1 MRRTCRHARRIA
13 DDAVRRGDV
22 RSAPCWGRQTGSEH
36 NPGMARLSRLSLP
49 GRLHHIL
56 QRGNNRQAVVL
67 DDEDRAAL
75 LQALRDEA
83 AQAQVAVH
91 AYVLMDNHVHLLA
104 TPATAE
110 GVSQMMQGLGRR
122 YVRAFNRR
130 HGRSGTLFEGRYRST
145 LLQPEPHLLP
155 AMAYLDLNPVR
166 TGQAA
171 SAADWPWSSHGHYA
185 GLRQSD
191 WLQTHPL
198 YWALGNT
205 PFDREAAYLRL
216 FEQGLG
222 SSQVKVVEEAVLKGW
237 PLGSDAFKQALEQ
250 KMQRQVL
257 PAKRGRPRKI
267 VAATD
272 AVKSIGS

>member
-1 MRRTCRHARRIA
+1 
-13 DDAVRRGDV
+13 
-22 RSAPCWGRQTGSEH
+22 
-36 NPGMARLSRLSLP
+36 MARLSRLSLP

-83 AQAQVAVH
+83 TQAQVAVH
-91 AYVLMDNHVHLLA
+91 AYVLMDNHLHLLA

-205 PFDREAAYLRL
+205 PFARQQAYADAVQAGVSQQQHAALGRAVHSGWALGDEDFLAQVQAEADRRVTP
-216 FEQGLG
+216 GR
-222 SSQVKVVEEAVLKGW
+222 
-237 PLGSDAFKQALEQ
+237 P
-250 KMQRQVL
+250 
-257 PAKRGRPRKI
+257 GRPRKP
-267 VAATD
+267 AE
-272 AVKSIGS
+272 SE